1 MGDNAFKDK
10 IQSYIQK
17 RKFMSD
23 VRVGTE
29 HDLSRHTN
37 QSNTDMINRIFAEDK
52 QIISAFHTTESVD
65 ELIRSSVL
73 ANLDMLELKFNNA
86 EEYDKISISYAFDH
100 KIGTAI
106 QNKNNKLQGI
116 DTNMITVV
124 FTKDETAN
132 SVGLRLTTAYP
143 GIDRTQCPGVKLT
156 RHPADL
162 IHDIQKT
169 KKYQTADALEKAC
182 LENMCDLNTARSYM
196 TRNSHT
202 GDTCC
207 VKSNTEKLNYF
218 IEINGYNHNLRT
230 EKQNRTTYKYLP
242 VIPCENS
249 RKTWQ
254 NVTPELDNLFRQKLP
269 KLITTVDHIL
279 ARCNQL
285 QQEKTIVKQRNADEL
300 LADIDYDTIQPE
312 L

>member
-1 MGDNAFKDK
+1 MNNTAFKAK
-10 IQSYIQK
+10 IQSYIK
-17 RKFMSD
+17 ERKFIND

-37 QSNTDMINRIFAEDK
+37 QSNTDMINRIFSEDK
-52 QIISAFHTTESVD
+52 QIVSAFDDTESVD
-65 ELIRSSVL
+65 NLIRNAVL
-73 ANLDMLELKFNNA
+73 ADTDMLLLKYNNA
-86 EEYDKISISYAFDH
+86 EEHDKISISHAFDH

-106 QNKNNKLQGI
+106 QNKHNKMQGI
-116 DTNMITVV
+116 DTNMITIV
-124 FTKDETAN
+124 FTKDATAN
-132 SVGLRLTTAYP
+132 DIGLKLTTAYP
-143 GIDRTQCPGVKLT
+143 GIDKTQCAGVHLT
-156 RHPADL
+156 RHPNNMTDAM
-162 IHDIQKT
+162 HKT
-169 KKYQTADALEKAC
+169 KKYQTASPLEKAC
-182 LENMCDLNTARSYM
+182 LENMCDLKTAQAYM
-196 TRNSHT
+196 TRNSHV
-202 GDTCC
+202 GDVCC
-207 VKSNTEKLNYF
+207 VKSRTEKLNYF

-254 NVTPELDNLFRQKLP
+254 NVTPELDSLFRQKLP